1 MVGRYYFAIVGRED
15 EALFDFEYSTNKGN
29 GQKFEELRY
38 LNQFIA
44 HASLDVIDDQMWTA
58 NGTYLKSVDKFN
70 EWIVSAF
77 VTPGRILCITKPE
90 LRMVLL
96 HDEPNDTR
104 IRNFFNDVYEAYV
117 KVGTVESP
125 DVCFHF
131 PVGAKSIFRPCKAH
145 YFSKL
150 HEENATV
157 NKQTFRLT
165 NPTYWCN
172 CDILIY

>member
-77 VTPGRILCITKPE
+77 VTPGQ

-117 KVGTVESP
+117 KLALNPFFDRAKPITSP
-125 DVCFHF
+125 SFT
-131 PVGAKSIFRPCKAH
+131 KKM
-145 YFSKL
+145 
-150 HEENATV
+150 
-157 NKQTFRLT
+157 QRLT
-165 NPTYWCN
+165 SKHFG
-172 CDILIY
+172 